1 MKKLTIADAAEYFKV
16 SKEAIHNRI
25 RRGSLDSIVE
35 NGVKYV
41 SVASEKSNT
50 STNNANDNR
59 YTLYIEQENERL
71 REKVDGLEKETVRLR
86 DQRELML
93 INERINVEQIYKE
106 RDAQL
111 RNILNVVAT
120 KFLSHVSEE
129 LVMQEAMGEEIE
141 QADAIINADIVPD
154 VELGEEWIT
163 LKSFLK
169 LKRYA
174 DSIKKNIKR
183 RFKAAAMEGDKRF
196 IEHGEKIYLNPSAH
210 DYSDLLAG
218 R

>member
-25 RRGSLDSIVE
+25 RRGSLDCIVE

-41 SVASEKSNT
+41 TVSSEKTNSV
-50 STNNANDNR
+50 TNNVSDNR
-59 YTLYIEQENERL
+59 YTLYIESENERL
-71 REKVDGLEKETVRLR
+71 REKVDVLEKETTRLR

-120 KFLSHVSEE
+120 KFLSHVSED
-129 LVMQEAMGEEIE
+129 LVMQEAMGETVE
-141 QADAIINADIVPD
+141 ADAINADIVPD
-154 VELGEEWIT
+154 IKVGEEWIT

-169 LKRYA
+169 LKRYG
-174 DSIKKNIKR
+174 DNIKKNIKR
-183 RFKAAAMEGDKRF
+183 RFKAAAEEGDERF
-196 IEHGEKIYLNPSAH
+196 IVRNEKVYLSPSLY
-210 DYSDLLAG
+210 DYSNLLAG

>member
-25 RRGSLDSIVE
+25 RRKSLDCIVE

-41 SVASEKSNT
+41 AIESAKNT
-50 STNNANDNR
+50 PVTNNISDNR
-59 YTLYIEQENERL
+59 YTLYIESENERL
-71 REKVDGLEKETVRLR
+71 REKVDVLEKETTRLR

-129 LVMQEAMGEEIE
+129 LVMQEALGEET
-141 QADAIINADIVPD
+141 QPMDAINADIVPD
-154 VELGEEWIT
+154 VEIGDDWIT
-163 LKSFLK
+163 LKAFLK
-169 LKRYA
+169 LKQYP
-174 DSIKKNIKR
+174 DSLKKNIKR
-183 RFKAAAMEGDKRF
+183 RFKAAALEGDERF
-196 IEHGEKIYLNPSAH
+196 IESNEKIYLNPSMYE
-210 DYSDLLAG
+210 YSDLLTG
-218 R
+218 K